1 MPNRRASTRKRRSRA
16 QPQQLLL
23 RSRGK
28 RGGYRAGAGRPSGR
42 SDHYVPHVPRPDVTR
57 HNAVHVTLRV
67 VEGVPS
73 LRRPRP
79 AELVEGVFRAERQ
92 AKGFRLVH
100 YAIRSNHLHLVC
112 EADEQQALS
121 RGVQRLA
128 SRIARRLNRLL
139 GRAGRYFRDRFHCC
153 VVRSPR
159 QARNLLAYVLL
170 NEHKDRAAKGVRL
183 GGIDTYSSG
192 VFFDGWADSFAR
204 PLSREG
210 PAAEQTAVT
219 APKSWLLRVGWRRH
233 GLVRTTEKAP
243 KTAVLLRSQSR
254 AF

>member
-1 MPNRRASTRKRRSRA
+1 M
-16 QPQQLLL
+16 
-23 RSRGK
+23 
-28 RGGYRAGAGRPSGR
+28 
-42 SDHYVPHVPRPDVTR
+42 TR

-73 LRRPRP
+73 LRRHRP
-79 AELVEGVFRAERQ
+79 AALVEGVFRAERQ
-92 AKGFRLVH
+92 GKGFRLVR

-112 EADEQQALS
+112 EAEERQALS
-121 RGVQRLA
+121 RGLKRLA
-128 SRIARRLNRLL
+128 SRIARGLNRLL
-139 GRAGRYFRDRFHCC
+139 GRSGRYFRDRFHCC
-153 VVRSPR
+153 VIRNPR

-170 NEHKDRAAKGVRL
+170 NEHKDRAKQGARM

-192 VFFDGWADSFAR
+192 VFLDGWADSFAR
-204 PLSREG
+204 PLPREW

-243 KTAVLLRSQSR
+243 NAAVLLRSQSR
-254 AF
+254 AS